1 MEDLAKLYND
11 PKTGYVGLEELYRKS
26 KQKGLPY
33 TYREVKKWYNEQ
45 PVNQIYKI
53 PQKIKKY
60 NKIVSHRV
68 QPGSFQAD
76 LMDLKKYSQWNKGY
90 KYLLNIIDIYSRY
103 AWSFP
108 IKQKT
113 PEQIK
118 ELIRKVMNEVNPSDI
133 WITFDKGS
141 EFKGSV
147 KKLLDDRGAKIHLND
162 PDSIH
167 SHNTVGMI
175 E

>member
-1 MEDLAKLYND
+1 M
-11 PKTGYVGLEELYRKS
+11 
-26 KQKGLPY
+26 
-33 TYREVKKWYNEQ
+33 
-45 PVNQIYKI
+45 
-53 PQKIKKY
+53 
-60 NKIVSHRV
+60 SHRV

-76 LMDLKKYSQWNKGY
+76 LMDLKKYGQWNKGY

-175 E
+175 ERFNRTMLNKIRRYMTQNDTVTYVDAIDDMVNNYNHTVHSSIFKTPHSVLKK